1 MGSRV
6 LEQAVAK
13 IDRERERAI
22 ERLAAKV
29 RRDIL
34 VPACTKH
41 GLDFKSGNGTWVLS
55 AGDSMFFDA
64 EEAARKG
71 FRLKR
76 LFDALET
83 RIGDWPRGSEQLI
96 GKDARNPFLLEQQAE
111 SVRTIKAQVDDLR
124 EFVRRDGG
132 ARRQVTRG

>member
-6 LEQAVAK
+6 LERAVAK

-55 AGDSMFFDA
+55 AGDSMLFDA

-83 RIGDWPRGSEQLI
+83 RIGDWPRGSVTPGGPEL
-96 GKDARNPFLLEQQAE
+96 GMYVEDFSAPPRSSRARQ
-111 SVRTIKAQVDDLR
+111 
-124 EFVRRDGG
+124 
-132 ARRQVTRG
+132 ARR